1 MPITNSK
8 KITILILFIL
18 LQLLPFINKP
28 FHVDDPFYIKMAE
41 QIINDPLRPYSFS
54 INWSGEMRNVW
65 SYMEATFPP
74 LIPSYISL
82 IIKLFGKCE
91 FMLHLMFLIFPLSAG
106 ISMFFI
112 SKRFKAP
119 PLISALLLVS
129 TPVFLVMSTTLMLD
143 IPLLALWLI
152 STQLFIKGTDDNNK
166 LFLVLASGFMALC
179 VMTKYTG
186 LLLLPILYIYLLLN
200 KKAVKYRFWL
210 LPAILVFFSWCIH
223 NLLIYGSIH
232 FLHAGI
238 HVGKGLTIHKLFSL
252 LTFFSGIMIFPAFI
266 IFSYKKNQLPALIII
281 PFAVILLSVLL
292 FKELLFIILFTVLV
306 SSTLIFLYK
315 ITISSLS
322 NHCEK
327 VSLPPNVLLC
337 RTKHGGLPPQSVSS
351 GKTSSMEKDPDMVFI
366 FCWFLIIFLLNL
378 IVEPWTASRYLIL
391 CVPPSIIMLLKIS
404 TATIA
409 ERRLKYTG
417 IIMITVTL
425 LFGQLLN
432 YSDYSWSR
440 VYPEFAA
447 YAGSKGYN
455 KGYFLGHFGLQYY
468 LEKEGMTALEVAK
481 KDIVKGSYIITAIL
495 PDPQKPNDELLHKL
509 EFIERKPY
517 YSPMPLKLMSPHA
530 RAGFYSSFW
539 GIFPF
544 GISTAPLEEFFIFR
558 VK

>member
-315 ITISSLS
+315 IRWRS
-322 NHCEK
+322 
-327 VSLPPNVLLC
+327 
-337 RTKHGGLPPQSVSS
+337 
-351 GKTSSMEKDPDMVFI
+351 
-366 FCWFLIIFLLNL
+366 
-378 IVEPWTASRYLIL
+378 
-391 CVPPSIIMLLKIS
+391 
-404 TATIA
+404 
-409 ERRLKYTG
+409 
-417 IIMITVTL
+417 
-425 LFGQLLN
+425 
-432 YSDYSWSR
+432 
-440 VYPEFAA
+440 
-447 YAGSKGYN
+447 
-455 KGYFLGHFGLQYY
+455 
-468 LEKEGMTALEVAK
+468 
-481 KDIVKGSYIITAIL
+481 
-495 PDPQKPNDELLHKL
+495 QKCC
-509 EFIERKPY
+509 
-517 YSPMPLKLMSPHA
+517 
-530 RAGFYSSFW
+530 
-539 GIFPF
+539 
-544 GISTAPLEEFFIFR
+544 
-558 VK
+558 